1 MVYMWRD
8 HVWYISEEHQW
19 EPTKEVLFVNRKQ
32 LLLSICLTLLTFV
45 IVIAS
50 IDWVIFVYIQLLHK
64 AASKSLY
71 WCCVVRTFQQWLQID
86 KSDTCINVGNRMR
99 ENWNPASLRWST
111 ANLRLE
117 IDDR

>member
-19 EPTKEVLFVNRKQ
+19 EPTKEVLFVNNKQ
-32 LLLSICLTLLTFV
+32 LLLSICLALLTFV

-64 AASKSLY
+64 AARQISLLVL
-71 WCCVVRTFQQWLQID
+71 CSSHVSAVT
-86 KSDTCINVGNRMR
+86 TNR
-99 ENWNPASLRWST
+99 
-111 ANLRLE
+111 
-117 IDDR
+117 